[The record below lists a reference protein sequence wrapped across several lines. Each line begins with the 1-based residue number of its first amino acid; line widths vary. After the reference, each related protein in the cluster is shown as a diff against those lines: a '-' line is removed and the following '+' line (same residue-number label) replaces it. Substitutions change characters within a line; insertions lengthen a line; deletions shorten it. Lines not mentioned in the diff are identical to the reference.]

1 MTLSKRTCHVM
12 IDSDYKFKSKGDLK
26 LSLVLDLHV
35 TVKLRHHRPGP
46 YQTSKAATCAVTVW
60 LIYNDLVGA
69 LGWC

>member
-1 MTLSKRTCHVM
+1 MILSKRTCHVM

-26 LSLVLDLHV
+26 VSLVLDRHV
-35 TVKLRHHRPGP
+35 TVKRGHHRPGP
-46 YQTSKAATCAVTVW
+46 YQTSKAAACAMTVW